1 MDGTDIYFVWITK
14 DRRVYGRYIGSNE
27 IFYRFK
33 GTPNLSVTS
42 GPSRVRVGVRSRS
55 SIGSTRYRKALIG
68 YRPGVLSPNNESSNR
83 QMAIAC

>member
-1 MDGTDIYFVWITK
+1 MDVILAAMRYF
-14 DRRVYGRYIGSNE
+14 IGSRE
-27 IFYRFK
+27 

-68 YRPGVLSPNNESSNR
+68 YRPGVLSPNNESSNG